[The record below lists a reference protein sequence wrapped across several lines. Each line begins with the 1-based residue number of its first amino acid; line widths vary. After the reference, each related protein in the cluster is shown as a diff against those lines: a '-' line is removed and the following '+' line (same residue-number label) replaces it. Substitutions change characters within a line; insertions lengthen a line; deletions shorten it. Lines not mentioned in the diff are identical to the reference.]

1 MKSPQQPLDDI
12 DLRMLRALQRD
23 GRISAVQLAEEVGLS
38 VTPCLR
44 RLKRLEAE
52 KIIRGYR
59 ADIDPRKVGCAF
71 QAFIQVRLSDHAEK
85 TVEAFEQAILRRPEV
100 VACYVMTGDTDFL
113 LHVMTSDLDA
123 LSEFAVKSLLRM
135 PGVRESHSSI
145 VFSTLKEKI
154 AIPLDAAI

>member
-1 MKSPQQPLDDI
+1 MKPAHQPLDDI
-12 DLRMLRALQRD
+12 DIKMLRALQRD
-23 GRISAVQLAEEVGLS
+23 GRISAVQLAEEIGLS

-44 RLKRLEAE
+44 RLKRLETE
-52 KIIRGYR
+52 QIIRGYR

-113 LHVMTSDLDA
+113 LHVMTSDLEA
-123 LSEFAVKSLLRM
+123 LSDFAVKSLLRM

-145 VFSTLKEKI
+145 VFSTLKEKT
-154 AIPLDAAI
+154 AVPLEAAQ